1 MIRDAYGRP
10 LKSLRVSLTRACN
23 FNCMFCHSE
32 GMPPNGKGLL
42 GPRHYEVISNA
53 FKVLEV
59 SSVKFTGG
67 EPLLRRDVVEIVSAF
82 STYPDVSMTTNGY
95 LLKDKACDLME
106 AGLKRVNVSLHS
118 LKPNRFARITGT
130 SPAAFE
136 RVLTGIMTAKEC
148 GLKVALNFV
157 LLKGVNEDEVIDIIE
172 FAAKNGFNLHI
183 IELHP
188 VGKGAQTFT
197 TMHSQLEEVKKY
209 LEERASFK
217 KIRDLH
223 NRPQYYVD
231 GIVVELVE
239 PVGNPYFCAGCTR
252 LRLSPE
258 GLLYPCL
265 NVNDV
270 YVDLKEIIDKSESYI
285 EAVDNVIDAVLFLND
300 LRKPYYMWNLEFEKR
315 INIKIKPPF
324 RLWLPKR
331 AKLQFLRSNLKT
343 VKK

>member
-1 MIRDAYGRP
+1 
-10 LKSLRVSLTRACN
+10 
-23 FNCMFCHSE
+23 
-32 GMPPNGKGLL
+32 MPQDGEGLL
-42 GPRHYEVISNA
+42 GPKHYEVISTA
-53 FKVLEV
+53 FEILGAN
-59 SSVKFTGG
+59 SVKFTGG
-67 EPLLRRDVVEIVSAF
+67 EPLLRKDVVEIVSAF
-82 STYPDVSMTTNGY
+82 FTYPDVSMTTNGY

-118 LKPNRFARITGT
+118 LRPDRFARITGT
-130 SPAAFE
+130 SPIAYE
-136 RVLTGIMTAKEC
+136 RVLTGIKTAKEC

-157 LLKGVNEDEVIDIIE
+157 LLKGINEDEVIDIIE
-172 FAAKNGFNLHI
+172 FASRNGFNLHI

-188 VGKGAQTFT
+188 VGKGAYTFS

-209 LEERASFK
+209 LEKRATFK
-217 KIRDLH
+217 RIRDLH

-265 NVNDV
+265 NVNNI
-270 YVDLKEIIDKSESYI
+270 YVNLKEIIDKSGSFE
-285 EAVDNVIDAVLFLND
+285 EAVNNVIDAALFLND
-300 LRKPYYMWNLEFEKR
+300 LRKPYYMWNLEFERKV
-315 INIKIKPPF
+315 NIKIKPPF

-331 AKLQFLRSNLKT
+331 AKLQFLRSNPKT
-343 VKK
+343 VES